1 VSVVDGIA
9 DYVFL
14 RELGRGEDG
23 RVYLA
28 RPPHRLGTS
37 ADAVAVKVL
46 TAGGTDGFDAV
57 ADELGIFAGLG
68 APELIPMYDLGADG
82 DLVFYAMRH
91 AAAGSLAAPGR
102 DLSRREELLAV
113 ARAARG
119 AHALH
124 EAGLA
129 HRAVR
134 PGNILLDDSGAVLAE
149 PAVAHLLGHGRTHL
163 GTGARGGLLE
173 FVDPQLMRGHPA
185 GRASDIW
192 ALGVTLHLVLTGHG
206 LFPALVSADPFT
218 AVRIYLRSHPEPGE
232 DLTDGERAAVA
243 TAVHPDPARRYR
255 TAADLAAAV
264 EALARRPGSD
274 RSGGRIRS

>member
-1 VSVVDGIA
+1 MDGVA

-28 RPPHRLGTS
+28 RPPRRLGLA
-37 ADAVAVKVL
+37 ADRVAVKVL
-46 TAGGTDGFDAV
+46 PAGGTDGFDAV
-57 ADELGIFAGLG
+57 ADELSVFAGLR
-68 APELIPMYDLGADG
+68 APELVALYDVGSDADV
-82 DLVFYAMRH
+82 VFYAMRH
-91 AAAGSLAAPGR
+91 AAAGSLAAPGC
-102 DLSRREELLAV
+102 DLPRRSELLAV
-113 ARAARG
+113 ARAAHG
-119 AHALH
+119 AHRLH

-129 HRAVR
+129 HRGIR
-134 PGNILLDDSGAVLAE
+134 PSNVLLDDSGAVLAE
-149 PAVAHLLGHGRTHL
+149 PAVASLLGQGRTHI
-163 GTGARGGLLE
+163 GTGARAGLLE

-218 AVRIYLRSHPEPGE
+218 AVRIYLRSRPEPGE
-232 DLTDGERAAVA
+232 DLSDGERSVVA

-255 TAADLAAAV
+255 TAADLADAV
-264 EALARRPGSD
+264 EELAGRAWSD
-274 RSGGRIRS
+274 RGTRGTAP